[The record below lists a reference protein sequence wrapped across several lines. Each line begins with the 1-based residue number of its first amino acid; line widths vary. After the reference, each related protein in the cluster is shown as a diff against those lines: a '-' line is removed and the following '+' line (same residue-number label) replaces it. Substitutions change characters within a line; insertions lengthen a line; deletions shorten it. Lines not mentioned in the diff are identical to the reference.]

1 MKKWMVLAGLTLFLT
16 ACGGGDGDDA
26 EAPETDNG
34 NGGEESS
41 EMGDYDVAQAE
52 QTYQQ
57 SCIQCHAGLD
67 EGGSGPALA
76 NNNLAPDEIREIILN
91 GQGSM
96 PAQSHLE
103 EDEVDNLSMW
113 LADQ

>member
-16 ACGGGDGDDA
+16 ACGGNGDEA

-34 NGGEESS
+34 TDDETSEVGE
-41 EMGDYDVAQAE
+41 YDEALAE

-57 SCIQCHAGLD
+57 SCIQCHAGLS
-67 EGGSGPALA
+67 EGGTGPALA
-76 NNNLAPDEIREIILN
+76 NNNLSSNEIREIIVN
-91 GQGSM
+91 GRGSM
-96 PAQSHLE
+96 PAQSQLE